1 MRHALI
7 ALGMMVCTATPAL
20 AEVNVSIG
28 INLPTYPRLV
38 RVPNYPVYYAP
49 SVDSNYFFYDGL
61 YWDYDGDNWYSSPW
75 YNGPWRLVDPLAVPL
90 YLLRVP
96 VRYYRHPPAY
106 FRGWRADAAP
116 RWGDHWGS
124 TWEQRRSGWNTWNR
138 SSTPAPAPAPT
149 YQRQY
154 SGTRY
159 PTQVEQQA
167 TLHTQ
172 NYRYQPRDTAVQQQ
186 YQQHNIQV
194 APAPQPAARQ
204 RAAPQAQPQPQA
216 QSRAQPQPQAQSRQ
230 QPQPQQQQTT
240 RAEAQRVQGKEN
252 KGKGQEEDK
261 GKGKDK
267 ER

>member
-7 ALGMMVCTATPAL
+7 ALGMMLCTATPAL
-20 AEVNVSIG
+20 AEVSVSIG
-28 INLPTYPRLV
+28 INLPTYPQLV

-61 YWDYDGDNWYSSPW
+61 YWDYAGDNWYSSPW

-90 YLLRVP
+90 FLLRVP

-106 FRGWRADAAP
+106 FRGWQANAAP

-194 APAPQPAARQ
+194 APAPRQ
-204 RAAPQAQPQPQA
+204 ARAAQQAQPQPQA
-216 QSRAQPQPQAQSRQ
+216 QQR
-230 QPQPQQQQTT
+230 QPQQQQTT
-240 RAEAQRVQGKEN
+240 RAEATQRVQGKDNQN
-252 KGKGQEEDK
+252 KGQDEAK
-261 GKGKDK
+261 GK
-267 ER
+267 EQR